1 MFIGHYGPS
10 FLAKRADHAIPL
22 WVLFLAVQL
31 LDVFWGIFVLL
42 GIEKLRIVPGFT
54 ATNPLDLYY
63 MPYTHS
69 LPGAL
74 GWAVLGGAGYG
85 LATKSARGAMF
96 VGAAV
101 FSHWPLDLIV
111 HVPDLALYD
120 DTAKVG
126 LGLWHYPIATLI
138 VESAIVL
145 GSLAAY
151 LATTRSLG
159 RIGDYGMPVFVGIV
173 IVMQVGMAFGPPPP
187 SEAAMAAT
195 ALASYALLAG
205 VIAWLERYRRNM
217 TGL

>member
-22 WVLFLAVQL
+22 WILFLAVQL
-31 LDVFWGIFVLL
+31 LDVVWGIFVLI
-42 GIEKLRIVPGFT
+42 GIERVRIVPGFT
-54 ATNPLDLYY
+54 TTNALDLYY

-74 GWAVLGGAGYG
+74 GWAVLGGACYG
-85 LATKSARGAMF
+85 LVSRSVRGAML

-126 LGLWHYPIATLI
+126 LGLWNYPMATLI
-138 VESAIVL
+138 VEGAVVL
-145 GSLAAY
+145 GCLAAY
-151 LATTRSLG
+151 LATTRPLG
-159 RIGDYGMPVFVGIV
+159 RVGVYGMPVFIGIV
-173 IVMQVGMAFGPPPP
+173 LVMQVGMAFGPPPP
-187 SEAAMAAT
+187 SGPAMAVT
-195 ALASYALLAG
+195 ALASYALLAA
-205 VIAWLERYRRNM
+205 VIAWLERYRSARG
-217 TGL
+217 TT